1 MADFFGLMADFSI
14 KICDFTNKT
23 LKTQK
28 IIRIRLPKHEQSY
41 RYTLS

>member
-14 KICDFTNKT
+14 KICDFTNET

-28 IIRIRLPKHEQSY
+28 TASLCTNNININ
-41 RYTLS
+41 